1 MKIRWRAKYSDG
13 KHLDQ
18 IDGTSVY
25 PNIDRTK
32 LAAFDIIDIDR
43 IIPKSQVVITD
54 DKTQLLFRMFLDKG
68 QRLIYRKR
76 VLMDVG
82 TSEAK
87 SIVYMVGYQEKIRG
101 VNKQVINYIF
111 EDGHVE
117 QAGQWQG
124 GEPALKDYEVK
135 I

>member
-1 MKIRWRAKYSDG
+1 MNIRWRAKYSDG
-13 KHLDQ
+13 THLDQ

-25 PNIDRTK
+25 PKINRNK
-32 LAAFDIIDIDR
+32 LAAFDILDLDR
-43 IIPKSQVVITD
+43 EEINDKSQIM
-54 DKTQLLFRMFLDKG
+54 FRMFLDKG

-76 VLMDVG
+76 VMQDIYNKDNK
-82 TSEAK
+82 A
-87 SIVYMVGYQEKIRG
+87 IVYMVGYQEKIRG

-124 GEPALKDYEVK
+124 GEPAIKDYEVV